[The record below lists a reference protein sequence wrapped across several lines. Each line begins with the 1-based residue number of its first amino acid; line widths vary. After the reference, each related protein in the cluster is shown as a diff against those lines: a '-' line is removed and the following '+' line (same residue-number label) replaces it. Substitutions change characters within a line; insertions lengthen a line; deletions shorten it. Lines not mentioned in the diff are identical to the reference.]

1 MKIDG
6 DIAYTDKFGKR
17 HTIEGYGTLPDETEL
32 KSLKVDGSISFD
44 KISCGNFKVNGDCFG
59 SSLTAEKISV
69 DGDIE
74 VNDIKA
80 VEDLKIYGD
89 CAADLLTA
97 NKIFIDGD
105 VKADGIKVAESLNIE
120 GEPQINSIESDKVV
134 INTRFGTVEEIKCRD
149 LKIFYSGVNFE
160 GEISIGKFRIKS
172 SPKQNFSQ
180 VLIKKIDAINVE
192 LENCKV
198 SQVECKN
205 AIINA
210 NCSIDKLIVSGNLEI
225 DNNSKINS
233 IVRE

>member
-44 KISCGNFKVNGDCFG
+44 KISCGNFKVSGDCFG

-89 CAADLLTA
+89 CVADLLTA

-105 VKADGIKVAESLNIE
+105 IKADGIKVAESLNIE
-120 GEPQINSIESDKVV
+120 GEPQINSIESDKIV
-134 INTRFGTVEEIKCRD
+134 INAQSGTIEEIKCRD
-149 LKIFYSGVNFE
+149 LKIFNNGVNFE
-160 GEISIGKFRIKS
+160 GEISIGKFRITS

-180 VLIKKIDAINVE
+180 VISSALYPFRPFRPFSPF
-192 LENCKV
+192 LW
-198 SQVECKN
+198 QFYRH
-205 AIINA
+205 INA
-210 NCSIDKLIVSGNLEI
+210 EGAKSPFVLFVAYVTHISERLMNCPPF
-225 DNNSKINS
+225 
-233 IVRE
+233 